1 MASYEFFLT
10 SSLEKVFPDSRPK
23 PLRTHLF
30 SGLSNERLA
39 FQLVYSVSD
48 EIALDTQQE
57 FVFSIEGCPVIPRI
71 RSVEL
76 IPSHYPATHVRDR
89 NYLRTDPG
97 LFPDL
102 LVPATG
108 RIRPVANQYKSLW
121 IDLDLE
127 GAKSG
132 SYALT
137 VKVSADK
144 YLTLVNEETKVPSSA
159 SRFDWQTALTLEVID
174 QRLPQQSLLH
184 TEWFHA
190 DCIADYYGEE
200 VFSEEYWRILENFMT
215 FAAKESR
222 VNMLLTPIFTPP
234 LDTQIGGERTTVQLV
249 GITRTEGEYSFDF
262 AKLDRW
268 CSICRKVGITHL
280 EIAHFFTQWGAY
292 ATPKIMAIVD
302 GVETMLFGWHV
313 RATDLEYR
321 TFLTSF
327 VPSLLEALAQAGYE
341 KQHLRFHISDEPN
354 EAHLDSYLAA
364 KAQVIDLLDGCIV
377 MDALSSFEFYQKG
390 IVTNPIPSNDHIQTF
405 VDNKVEHLWVYYC
418 VGQGKDVPN
427 RFFSMPSARNRIM
440 GVLLYLYAIEGFL
453 QWGFNFY
460 NSQYSKKH
468 INPYVTTDCGQ
479 VFPSGDAF
487 LVYPGDDGEV
497 YSSIRNE
504 VQVAAFQDVEAFT
517 LLESLSDRGTVV
529 SMIEEGV
536 GYALSFTHYPWDEEY
551 LFDLRARVNTK
562 IVELS
567 RT

>member
-1 MASYEFFLT
+1 MASYEFFLS
-10 SSLEKVFPDSRPK
+10 SSLEKVFPDLRPK
-23 PLRTHLF
+23 PLRSHKI

-39 FQLVYSVSD
+39 FQLVYYVSD
-48 EIALDTQQE
+48 ETSLDTQQE
-57 FVFSIEGCPVIPRI
+57 FTFSIDGCPVAPRI

-76 IPSHYPATHVRDR
+76 VPSQYPATHVRDR
-89 NYLRTDPG
+89 NYLRTSPG

-108 RIRPVANQYKSLW
+108 RIRPVAEQYKSLW

-127 GAKSG
+127 GVQPG

-137 VKVSADK
+137 VQVVADK
-144 YLTLVNEETKVPSSA
+144 EITLINEETKVPSSA
-159 SRFDWQTALTLEVID
+159 NRFDWKTELTLEVIA
-174 QRLPQQSLLH
+174 QRLPQQTLLH

-190 DCIADYYGEE
+190 DCLADYYKEE
-200 VFSEEYWRILENFMT
+200 VFSEEYWRILENFIT
-215 FAAKESR
+215 FAAKQSKIN
-222 VNMLLTPIFTPP
+222 VLLTPIFTPP

-249 GITRTEGEYSFDF
+249 GVTRNDGVYSFDF
-262 AKLDRW
+262 TRLDRW
-268 CSICRKVGITHL
+268 CSICKKVGITHL

-292 ATPKIMAIVD
+292 ATPKIMANVD
-302 GVETMLFGWHV
+302 GKETKLFGWHV
-313 RATDLEYR
+313 GATDPEYR
-321 TFLTSF
+321 AFLTSF

-341 KQHLRFHISDEPN
+341 KQYLRFHISDEPN

-364 KAQVIDLLDGCIV
+364 KGQVIDLLDGCIV
-377 MDALSSFEFYQKG
+377 MDALSSYEFYQKG

-405 VDNKVEHLWVYYC
+405 VDNKVKNLWVYYC

-440 GVLLYLYAIEGFL
+440 GVLLYLYQIEGFL

-468 INPYVTTDCGQ
+468 INPYIITDCGQ

-487 LVYPGDDGEV
+487 LVYPSEEGDV

-504 VQVAAFQDVEAFT
+504 VQFAAFQDLEAFT
-517 LLESLSDRGTVV
+517 LLESLSDRETVV
-529 SMIEEGV
+529 SLIEEGL
-536 GYALSFTHYPWDEEY
+536 GYPLTFTHYPWNDEY
-551 LFDLRARVNTK
+551 LLDLRERVNAK
-562 IVELS
+562 IGELAG
-567 RT
+567 T